1 MGERRSVRTIA
12 QQQPND
18 SGGSRVERRTK
29 QKSKP
34 FQEEKR
40 QKPKAEFR

>member
-1 MGERRSVRTIA
+1 MSRCTTTAEL
-12 QQQPND
+12 QLQQP
-18 SGGSRVERRTK
+18 RKAKTK
-29 QKSKP
+29 NKAKP